1 MASSGSS
8 SSAARSSSRRGFGP
22 PMRSPV
28 RYRHG
33 PLDYEPADVCDCK
46 EKAAMWISWSDDNP
60 GRRYF
65 NYQTHCSFPF
75 DHRGGC
81 DYFSWRDDPIKDPFL
96 KQLIVDL
103 RDMVWML
110 ERMNEHLHSAART
123 GEEEIAN
130 ETRQL
135 RDIIEAMNEGALA
148 AERAASAVNGT
159 NQMRIALL
167 ILVLAMLLYLTAT
180 R

>member
-1 MASSGSS
+1 
-8 SSAARSSSRRGFGP
+8 
-22 PMRSPV
+22 MRSPV

-46 EKAAMWISWSDDNP
+46 EKAAVWISWSDDNP
-60 GRRYF
+60 GKRYF
-65 NYQTHCSFPF
+65 NCMRFK
-75 DHRGGC
+75 RGGC

-123 GEEEIAN
+123 SEEEITN

-135 RDIIEAMNEGALA
+135 RDKIEAMNEGALA
-148 AERAASAVNGT
+148 TERAARVVNGT
-159 NQMRIALL
+159 NQMRSALL
-167 ILVLAMLLYLTAT
+167 ILVLAVILYLTAT

>member
-8 SSAARSSSRRGFGP
+8 SSAARPSSRRGFGA

-33 PLDYEPADVCDCK
+33 PLDYEPADVYDCK

-65 NYQTHCSFPF
+65 NCMRFK
-75 DHRGGC
+75 RGGC

-103 RDMVWML
+103 RDRVWML
-110 ERMNEHLHSAART
+110 ERMNERLHSAART

-135 RDIIEAMNEGALA
+135 RDRLEAMNEGVLA
-148 AERAASAVNGT
+148 AERAARDVNGT
-159 NQMRIALL
+159 NQMRIALV
-167 ILVLAMLLYLTAT
+167 ILVFAVLLYLTAT